1 MKLAATIFLAV
12 AFSWAAVAARPN
24 APAAN
29 NSAVESMQR
38 KLDRIQSNGE
48 QANPRPL
55 TTVMTEQEVN
65 AYVASGRV
73 RLPKGVQSLRFSG
86 QPGVIDSWARVD
98 FDQLTAGQRS
108 ANPLLSMFSG
118 VHDVAVASHGS
129 ASGGVA
135 NVHIDSV
142 ALDGVTIPDFALQ
155 MFVNH
160 YIKPKYPNLGIDNR
174 FQLPDRIDTAAVGNH
189 QLTVTQK

>member
-1 MKLAATIFLAV
+1 MKLTAIVFLGLVFSLLTAGKLLSAA
-12 AFSWAAVAARPN
+12 N
-24 APAAN
+24 PAAD
-29 NSAVESMQR
+29 SLQR
-38 KLDRIQSNGE
+38 KLDRIQSNG
-48 QANPRPL
+48 ALAHPRPL
-55 TTVMTEQEVN
+55 TTVMTEQEIN

-73 RLPKGVQSLRFSG
+73 QLPKGVQSVRFSG

-118 VHDVAVASHGS
+118 VHDVAVTAHGS
-129 ASGGVA
+129 GAAGVG

-142 ALDGVTIPDFALQ
+142 ALDGVQIPDFALQ

-160 YIKPKYPNLGIDNR
+160 YIKPKHPNLGIDNR
-174 FQLPDRIDTAAVGNH
+174 FQLPDRIDTAVVGNH
-189 QLTVTQK
+189 ELTVTQK

>member
-1 MKLAATIFLAV
+1 MKLAAIIFLGV
-12 AFSWAAVAARPN
+12 AFSFAAVAARPN
-24 APAAN
+24 PSTASNPA
-29 NSAVESMQR
+29 VDSMQR

-48 QANPRPL
+48 QAHPRPL
-55 TTVMTEQEVN
+55 TTVMTEQEIN

-118 VHDVAVASHGS
+118 VHDVAVTAHGS
-129 ASGGVA
+129 GSAGVG

-142 ALDGVTIPDFALQ
+142 ALDGVAIPDFALET
-155 MFVNH
+155 FVNH

-174 FQLPDRIDTAAVGNH
+174 FQLPDKIDTAVVGNH
-189 QLTVTQK
+189 ELTVTQK

>member
-1 MKLAATIFLAV
+1 MKLTAIVFLGLVFSLVTAGKLRSAAA
-12 AFSWAAVAARPN
+12 N
-24 APAAN
+24 PAA
-29 NSAVESMQR
+29 ESLQR
-38 KLDRIQSNGE
+38 KLDRIQSNG
-48 QANPRPL
+48 ALAHPRPL
-55 TTVMTEQEVN
+55 TTVMTEQEIN

-73 RLPKGVQSLRFSG
+73 QLPKGVQSVRFSG

-118 VHDVAVASHGS
+118 VHDVAVTAHGS
-129 ASGGVA
+129 GAGGVG

-142 ALDGVTIPDFALQ
+142 ALDGVQIPDFALQ

-160 YIKPKYPNLGIDNR
+160 YIKPKHPNLGIDNR
-174 FQLPDRIDTAAVGNH
+174 FQLPDRIDTAVVGNH

>member
-1 MKLAATIFLAV
+1 MKLDAIIFLSAFCFV
-12 AFSWAAVAARPN
+12 AIAARPN

-29 NSAVESMQR
+29 NSAVESMQG
-38 KLDRIQSNGE
+38 KLDRIQANGE
-48 QANPRPL
+48 QPNPRPL
-55 TTVMTEQEVN
+55 TTVMTEQEIN
-65 AYVASGRV
+65 AYVASGRA
-73 RLPKGVQSLRFSG
+73 RMPKGVQSLRFSG

-118 VHDVAVASHGS
+118 VHDVAVTAHGS
-129 ASGGVA
+129 GSAGVA

-174 FQLPDRIDTAAVGNH
+174 FQLPDRIDTAVAGNH
-189 QLTVTQK
+189 ELTVTQK

>member
-1 MKLAATIFLAV
+1 MKFTTIAFLGLILALAQP
-12 AFSWAAVAARPN
+12 ALPTAN
-24 APAAN
+24 NPAAA
-29 NSAVESMQR
+29 SLQR

-48 QANPRPL
+48 QAHPRPL
-55 TTVMTEQEVN
+55 TTVMTEQEIN

-73 RLPKGVQSLRFSG
+73 QLPKGVQSARFSG
-86 QPGVIDSWARVD
+86 HGGVIDSWARVD

-108 ANPLLSMFSG
+108 MNPLLSMFNG
-118 VHDVAVASHGS
+118 VHDVAVTAHGS
-129 ASGGVA
+129 GARGVG

-160 YIKPKYPNLGIDNR
+160 YIKPKHPNLGIDNR
-174 FQLPDRIDTAAVGNH
+174 FQLPDRIDTAVVGNH
-189 QLTVTQK
+189 ELTVTQ

>member
-1 MKLAATIFLAV
+1 MKFASTLFLGAAFCLAAI
-12 AFSWAAVAARPN
+12 AALPN
-24 APAAN
+24 APTAN
-29 NSAVESMQR
+29 NSAVESMQS

-48 QANPRPL
+48 QAQPRPL

-108 ANPLLSMFSG
+108 TNPLLSMFSG
-118 VHDVAVASHGS
+118 VHDVAVTAHGS
-129 ASGGVA
+129 GAGGVG

-174 FQLPDRIDTAAVGNH
+174 FQLPDRIDTAVVGNH
-189 QLTVTQK
+189 ELTVTQR

>member
-1 MKLAATIFLAV
+1 MKLSAIFLLLLAV
-12 AFSWAAVAARPN
+12 LA

-29 NSAVESMQR
+29 NPAVESMQR
-38 KLDRIQSNGE
+38 KLDRIQSNG
-48 QANPRPL
+48 ASAHPRPL

-73 RLPKGVQSLRFSG
+73 RLPKGVQSVRFSG
-86 QPGVIDSWARVD
+86 QPGVVDSVARVD

-118 VHDVAVASHGS
+118 VHEVAVTAHASG
-129 ASGGVA
+129 SGGVA
-135 NVHIDSV
+135 KAHIDSV
-142 ALDGVTIPDFALQ
+142 ALDGVQIPEFVLQ

-160 YIKPKYPNLGIDNR
+160 YIKPKHPNLGIDNT
-174 FQLPDRIDTAAVGNH
+174 FQLPDRIDTAVVGNH
-189 QLTVTQK
+189 ELTVTQK

>member
-1 MKLAATIFLAV
+1 MKLTAIVFFGLVFSLTAVKLRSAAA
-12 AFSWAAVAARPN
+12 N
-24 APAAN
+24 PAAD
-29 NSAVESMQR
+29 SLQR
-38 KLDRIQSNGE
+38 KLDRIQSNG
-48 QANPRPL
+48 ALAHPRPL
-55 TTVMTEQEVN
+55 TTVMTEQEIN

-73 RLPKGVQSLRFSG
+73 QLPKGVQSVRFSG

-118 VHDVAVASHGS
+118 VHDVAVTAHGS
-129 ASGGVA
+129 GAAGVG

-142 ALDGVTIPDFALQ
+142 ALDGVQIPDFALQ

-160 YIKPKYPNLGIDNR
+160 YIKPKHPNLGIDNR
-174 FQLPDRIDTAAVGNH
+174 FQLPDRIDTAVVGNH
-189 QLTVTQK
+189 ELTVTQK

>member
-1 MKLAATIFLAV
+1 MKLATIVFLGLV
-12 AFSWAAVAARPN
+12 FSFAAAGKLH
-24 APAAN
+24 PAAN
-29 NSAVESMQR
+29 PAAESLQR
-38 KLDRIQSNGE
+38 KLDRIQSNG
-48 QANPRPL
+48 ALAHPRPL
-55 TTVMTEQEVN
+55 TTVMTEQEIN

-73 RLPKGVQSLRFSG
+73 NLPKGVQSVRFSG
-86 QPGVIDSWARVD
+86 QPGVIDAWARVD

-118 VHDVAVASHGS
+118 VHDVAVAAHGS
-129 ASGGVA
+129 GAGGVG

-142 ALDGVTIPDFALQ
+142 ALDGVQIPDFALQ

-174 FQLPDRIDTAAVGNH
+174 FQLPDRIDTAVVGNH
-189 QLTVTQK
+189 ELTVTQK

>member
-1 MKLAATIFLAV
+1 MKLTAIVFLGLVFSLVTAGKLRSAAAK
-12 AFSWAAVAARPN
+12 
-24 APAAN
+24 PAD
-29 NSAVESMQR
+29 SLQR
-38 KLDRIQSNGE
+38 KLDRIQSNG
-48 QANPRPL
+48 ALAHPRPL
-55 TTVMTEQEVN
+55 TTVMTEQEIN

-73 RLPKGVQSLRFSG
+73 QLPKGVQSVRFSG

-118 VHDVAVASHGS
+118 VHDVAVTAHGS
-129 ASGGVA
+129 GAGGVG

-142 ALDGVTIPDFALQ
+142 ALDGVQIPDFALQ

-160 YIKPKYPNLGIDNR
+160 YIKPKHPNLGIDNR
-174 FQLPDRIDTAAVGNH
+174 FQLPDRIDTAVVGNH

>member
-1 MKLAATIFLAV
+1 MKLAAIFFLGIL
-12 AFSWAAVAARPN
+12 FSSALGPN
-24 APAAN
+24 GPAAN

-38 KLDRIQSNGE
+38 KLDHIQSNGAH
-48 QANPRPL
+48 ANPRPL

-73 RLPKGVQSLRFSG
+73 QLPKGVQSARFSG

-118 VHDVAVASHGS
+118 VHDVAVTAHGS
-129 ASGGVA
+129 GARGAG

-160 YIKPKYPNLGIDNR
+160 YIKPKHPNLGIDNR
-174 FQLPDRIDTAAVGNH
+174 FELPDRIDTAVVGNH
-189 QLTVTQK
+189 ILTVTQK

>member
-1 MKLAATIFLAV
+1 MKLAVIIFLA
-12 AFSWAAVAARPN
+12 AFCLVAVALPPN

-38 KLDRIQSNGE
+38 KLDHMQSNGE
-48 QANPRPL
+48 QANLRPL

-118 VHDVAVASHGS
+118 VHDVAVTAHGS
-129 ASGGVA
+129 GSAGVGK
-135 NVHIDSV
+135 VHIDSV
-142 ALDGVTIPDFALQ
+142 ALDGVTIPDFALE

-174 FQLPDRIDTAAVGNH
+174 FQLPDRIDTAVVGNH

>member
-1 MKLAATIFLAV
+1 MKLAAIIFLG
-12 AFSWAAVAARPN
+12 AFCLAAAAARPH

-38 KLDRIQSNGE
+38 KLDRIQTNGE

-55 TTVMTEQEVN
+55 TTVMTEQEIN

-73 RLPKGVQSLRFSG
+73 RMPKGVQSLRFSG

-118 VHDVAVASHGS
+118 VHDVAVTAHGS
-129 ASGGVA
+129 GSAGVA

-174 FQLPDRIDTAAVGNH
+174 FQLPDRIDTAVVGNH

>member
-1 MKLAATIFLAV
+1 MKLAAIVFLGLL
-12 AFSWAAVAARPN
+12 FSFAPGWSAPSGNN
-24 APAAN
+24 A
-29 NSAVESMQR
+29 AVESMQR

-48 QANPRPL
+48 HANPRPL

-73 RLPKGVQSLRFSG
+73 QLPKGVRSVRFSG

-118 VHDVAVASHGS
+118 VHDVAITAHGS
-129 ASGGVA
+129 GARGVG
-135 NVHIDSV
+135 NVHVDSV
-142 ALDGVTIPDFALQ
+142 ALDGVTIPDFALE

-160 YIKPKYPNLGIDNR
+160 YIKPKHPNLGIDNL
-174 FQLPDRIDTAAVGNH
+174 FELPDRIDAAVVGNH
-189 QLTVTQK
+189 QLTITQQ

>member
-1 MKLAATIFLAV
+1 MKLAAIIFLGV
-12 AFSWAAVAARPN
+12 FGLAAIALP
-24 APAAN
+24 PDTAAN
-29 NSAVESMQR
+29 NPAVDSMQR
-38 KLDRIQSNGE
+38 KLDHIQTNGE

-55 TTVMTEQEVN
+55 TTVMTEQEIN

-73 RLPKGVQSLRFSG
+73 RMPKGVQSLRFSG

-118 VHDVAVASHGS
+118 VHDVAVTAHGS
-129 ASGGVA
+129 GSAGVA

-174 FQLPDRIDTAAVGNH
+174 FQLPDRIDTAVVGNH

>member
-1 MKLAATIFLAV
+1 MKLAAIIFLG
-12 AFSWAAVAARPN
+12 AFCFVAVAARSN

-29 NSAVESMQR
+29 DSAVESMQG
-38 KLDRIQSNGE
+38 KLDRIQTNGE

-55 TTVMTEQEVN
+55 TTVMTEQEIN

-73 RLPKGVQSLRFSG
+73 RMPKGVQSLRFSG

-98 FDQLTAGQRS
+98 FDQLTAGQHS

-118 VHDVAVASHGS
+118 VHDVAVTAHGS
-129 ASGGVA
+129 GSAGVA

-142 ALDGVTIPDFALQ
+142 ALDGVTIPDFALE

-174 FQLPDRIDTAAVGNH
+174 FQLPDKIDTAVVGNH
-189 QLTVTQK
+189 ELTVTQK

>member
-1 MKLAATIFLAV
+1 MKFIAITFLGLLLLAAPY
-12 AFSWAAVAARPN
+12 ARPS
-24 APAAN
+24 ASSPAAA
-29 NSAVESMQR
+29 SLQR

-55 TTVMTEQEVN
+55 TTVMTEQEIN
-65 AYVASGRV
+65 AYVASGQV

-86 QPGVIDSWARVD
+86 HSGVIDSWARVD

-118 VHDVAVASHGS
+118 VHDVAATAHGS
-129 ASGGVA
+129 GARGVG

-142 ALDGVTIPDFALQ
+142 ALDGVTIPDFALE

-160 YIKPKYPNLGIDNR
+160 YIKPKHPNLGIDNR
-174 FQLPDRIDTAAVGNH
+174 FQLPDRIDTAVVGSH
-189 QLTVTQK
+189 ELTVTQK

>member
-1 MKLAATIFLAV
+1 MKLAAIIFLS
-12 AFSWAAVAARPN
+12 AFCLAAVAARPN
-24 APAAN
+24 APAADN
-29 NSAVESMQR
+29 PAVESMQG
-38 KLDRIQSNGE
+38 KLDRIQTNGE

-55 TTVMTEQEVN
+55 TTVMTEQEIN

-118 VHDVAVASHGS
+118 VHDVAVVAHGS
-129 ASGGVA
+129 GSAGVG

-174 FQLPDRIDTAAVGNH
+174 FQLPDRIHTAVVGNR

>member
-1 MKLAATIFLAV
+1 MKFLALV
-12 AFSWAAVAARPN
+12 LALLFSFA
-24 APAAN
+24 APAAGN
-29 NSAVESMQR
+29 PAVESMQR

-48 QANPRPL
+48 QAHPRPL

-73 RLPKGVQSLRFSG
+73 RLPRGVQSVRFSG
-86 QPGVIDSWARVD
+86 QPGVVDSWARVD

-118 VHDVAVASHGS
+118 VHDVAVTAH
-129 ASGGVA
+129 ASGARGVGR
-135 NVHIDSV
+135 VHIDSV
-142 ALDGVTIPDFALQ
+142 ALDGVQIPDFVLQ

-160 YIKPKYPNLGIDNR
+160 YIEPKYPNLGIDNT
-174 FQLPDRIDTAAVGNH
+174 FQLPDRIDSGVVGNH
-189 QLTVTQK
+189 QLTVTQR

>member
-1 MKLAATIFLAV
+1 MKLAAVIFLGMV
-12 AFSWAAVAARPN
+12 FSFAGWRNP
-24 APAAN
+24 PAAN
-29 NSAVESMQR
+29 NAAVDSLQR
-38 KLDRIQSNGE
+38 KLDRIQSNGA
-48 QANPRPL
+48 QADPRPL
-55 TTVMTEQEVN
+55 TTVMTEQEIN

-73 RLPKGVQSLRFSG
+73 RLPKGVQSVRFSG
-86 QPGVIDSWARVD
+86 QPGMIDSWARVD

-118 VHDVAVASHGS
+118 VHDVAVTAHGS
-129 ASGGVA
+129 GAGGVG

-142 ALDGVTIPDFALQ
+142 ALDGVQIPDFALQ

-174 FQLPDRIDTAAVGNH
+174 FRLPDRVDSAVVGNH
-189 QLTVTQK
+189 ELTVTQK

>member
-1 MKLAATIFLAV
+1 MKLAAIIFLG
-12 AFSWAAVAARPN
+12 AFCFIAVAAPSN

-29 NSAVESMQR
+29 DSAVESMQG
-38 KLDRIQSNGE
+38 KLDRIQTNGE

-55 TTVMTEQEVN
+55 TTVMTEQEIN

-73 RLPKGVQSLRFSG
+73 RMPKGVQSLRFSG

-118 VHDVAVASHGS
+118 VHDVAVTAHGS
-129 ASGGVA
+129 GSAGVA

-174 FQLPDRIDTAAVGNH
+174 FQLPDRIDTAVVGNH

>member
-1 MKLAATIFLAV
+1 MKLATIVFLGLV
-12 AFSWAAVAARPN
+12 FSFAAAGKLS
-24 APAAN
+24 PAADP
-29 NSAVESMQR
+29 AAESLQR
-38 KLDRIQSNGE
+38 KLDRIQSNG
-48 QANPRPL
+48 ALAHPRPL
-55 TTVMTEQEVN
+55 TTVMTEQEIN

-73 RLPKGVQSLRFSG
+73 NLPKGVQSVRFSG
-86 QPGVIDSWARVD
+86 QPGVIDAWARVD

-118 VHDVAVASHGS
+118 VHDVAVAAHGNG
-129 ASGGVA
+129 AGGVG

-142 ALDGVTIPDFALQ
+142 ALDGVQIPDFALQ

-174 FQLPDRIDTAAVGNH
+174 FQLPDRIDTAVVGNH

>member
-1 MKLAATIFLAV
+1 MKLAAIVFLGLL
-12 AFSWAAVAARPN
+12 FSY
-24 APAAN
+24 APGWSAPPAN
-29 NSAVESMQR
+29 NAAVESMQR

-48 QANPRPL
+48 HANPRPL

-73 RLPKGVQSLRFSG
+73 QLPKGVQSVRFSG
-86 QPGVIDSWARVD
+86 QPGIIDSWARVD
-98 FDQLTAGQRS
+98 FDRLTAGQRS

-118 VHDVAVASHGS
+118 VHDVAITAHGS
-129 ASGGVA
+129 GARGVG

-142 ALDGVTIPDFALQ
+142 ALDGVTIPDFALE

-160 YIKPKYPNLGIDNR
+160 YIKPRHPNLGIDNR
-174 FQLPDRIDTAAVGNH
+174 FELPDRIETAVVGNH

>member
-1 MKLAATIFLAV
+1 MKLAIIFLGMLSS
-12 AFSWAAVAARPN
+12 FAAVAAWPN
-24 APAAN
+24 SPAAN
-29 NSAVESMQR
+29 SSAVESMQR

-48 QANPRPL
+48 QAQPRPQ

-73 RLPKGVQSLRFSG
+73 QLPKGVQSVRFSG

-118 VHDVAVASHGS
+118 VHEVAVTAHGS
-129 ASGGVA
+129 GAGGVG

-155 MFVNH
+155 MFVNR

-174 FQLPDRIDTAAVGNH
+174 FQLPDRIDTAVVGNH
-189 QLTVTQK
+189 ELTVTQR

>member
-1 MKLAATIFLAV
+1 MKFASILFLGAAFCLAAI
-12 AFSWAAVAARPN
+12 AALPN
-24 APAAN
+24 APTTN
-29 NSAVESMQR
+29 NSAVESMQS

-48 QANPRPL
+48 QAQPRPL

-118 VHDVAVASHGS
+118 VHDVAVTAHGS
-129 ASGGVA
+129 GAGGVG

-160 YIKPKYPNLGIDNR
+160 NIKPKYPNLGIDNR
-174 FQLPDRIDTAAVGNH
+174 FQLPDRIDTAVVGNH
-189 QLTVTQK
+189 ELTVTQR